1 MVLTYSM
8 IAGWGV
14 TFTLLVATVVWLIAK
29 QIQMQHKIF
38 QLENRIITAERE
50 YNIKNPWPLK

>member
-1 MVLTYSM
+1 M